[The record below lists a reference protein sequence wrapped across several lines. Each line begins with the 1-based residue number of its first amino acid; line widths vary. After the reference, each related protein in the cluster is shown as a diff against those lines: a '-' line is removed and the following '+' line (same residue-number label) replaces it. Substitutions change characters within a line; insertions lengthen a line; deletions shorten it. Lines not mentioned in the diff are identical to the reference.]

1 MQALIRQHFNK
12 NFTPEKYKAF
22 QAYIDQKY
30 NCPATFRVAETPVFI
45 SNDMRTQL
53 LEACEEIA
61 EVFCQSDFK
70 ERSKGAIP
78 KGQEVPGED
87 EHTTFLQMDFG
98 ICRGEDG
105 TLVPQ
110 LIEVQGFPTL
120 YFFQNLLAEAY
131 HKFYDIPDNF
141 SHLFGGL
148 DSTSYINLLR
158 NTIVGSSNPKN
169 VVLLEVEPHKQV
181 TRIDFYAT
189 AAELGIKVL
198 CISDLKVDG
207 KDLYYFDEKGHKI
220 GIEKIYNRVI
230 FDELMN
236 RDDIK
241 REFYFSKE
249 ANVEW
254 IGHPNWFFRIS
265 KHSLP
270 LLKSKYNPT
279 SMFLNEVD
287 RLPQDLQNYVLKPL
301 YSFAGSG
308 VIINLNQYDL
318 DAIKDPEN
326 YILQRKVS
334 YEPIIV
340 TPDVKSKF
348 EVRMLFI
355 WDKGEAK
362 PRLVNNLLRL
372 SKGEMVGVRYNKDKE
387 WVGGS
392 LGFFEKE

>member
-1 MQALIRQHFNK
+1 MQSLIRQQFNK

-22 QAYIDQKY
+22 QAYVDQKY
-30 NCPATFRVAETPVFI
+30 NCPSVFRVAETPVFI
-45 SNDMRTQL
+45 SNDIRRQL

-61 EVFCQSDFK
+61 EVFCRDDFK
-70 ERSKGAIP
+70 ERSKSAIP

-98 ICRGEDG
+98 ICRGKDG
-105 TLVPQ
+105 SLIPQ

-131 HKFYDIPDNF
+131 RKFYDIPDNF

-148 DSTSYINLLR
+148 DSASYINLLR
-158 NTIVGSSNPKN
+158 HTIVESSNPKN
-169 VVLLEVEPHKQV
+169 VVLLEVEPTKQV

-198 CISDLKVDG
+198 CISDLKVAG
-207 KDLYYFDEKGHKI
+207 KDLYYFDEKGNKV
-220 GIEKIYNRVI
+220 GVEKIYNRVI

-236 RDDIK
+236 RDDLQ

-287 RLPQDLQNYVLKPL
+287 RLPQDLHNYVLKPL

-326 YILQRKVS
+326 YILQQKVS
-334 YEPIIV
+334 YEPIIE
-340 TPDVKSKF
+340 TPDEKSKF
-348 EVRMLFI
+348 EIRMLFI

-392 LGFFEKE
+392 LGFFEQ